1 MANHYSM
8 DYRQFFEEVKKYNR
22 RYISKKNAALYLKH
36 EGDRSLFSQANAP
49 EVLSDK
55 MAHDSL
61 WDPHEELS
69 KPKHI
74 YQNKLYSENGP
85 VSLGETWGELG
96 FSHASEKGAEIAML
110 RGGYRESMEDA
121 HVVTNIKVM
130 EKGTPLEM
138 KLYGIFD
145 GHSGNACARF
155 LAKRVPEYLQEAF
168 SEQSENADL
177 SDEMI
182 FNLLRTA
189 FVHLNDEFR
198 KIKLSHRAGSTAV
211 IALIIKSNLWVANV
225 GDSRT
230 IVCDHGKPIALSL
243 DQSPEVPRY
252 REGVEMRGG
261 RVVVRGEL
269 PNGTVV
275 YQVSEGSHGLA
286 MARAVGHDERYGITA
301 DAEIIKISLE
311 EIKGRLV
318 VMACDGLWDVASSND
333 VATAVDLWSKKG
345 DSIKV
350 IAEKIVKCAQNAGSM
365 DNITV
370 LLFKPDCALNLD

>member
-1 MANHYSM
+1 MANHDSM

-36 EGDRSLFSQANAP
+36 EGDRSLFSQANTL

-61 WDPHEELS
+61 WDPTEEIS
-69 KPKHI
+69 KPIHT
-74 YQNKLYSENGP
+74 YQNKLYSDNGP
-85 VSLGETWGELG
+85 VSIGETWSELG
-96 FSHASEKGAEIAML
+96 FFHTSEKGAEIATL

-121 HVVTNIKVM
+121 HIVTKIKII
-130 EKGTPLEM
+130 ENGTPTEL

-155 LAKRVPEYLQEAF
+155 LAKRVPEYLQEVF
-168 SEQSENADL
+168 SEQCESADL
-177 SDEMI
+177 SGEI
-182 FNLLRTA
+182 VFNILRTA

-198 KIKLSHRAGSTAV
+198 KVKMTHRAGSTAV
-211 IALIIKSNLWVANV
+211 IALIIKEDLWVANV

-311 EIKGRLV
+311 KIQGRIV
-318 VMACDGLWDVASSND
+318 IMACDGLWDVASSND
-333 VATAVDLWSKKG
+333 VAAAVELWSKNG

-365 DNITV
+365 DNITA
-370 LLFKPDCALNLD
+370 LLFRV